1 MSTMIV
7 IPTQGARPKTHKR
20 MLGTNQAQLA
30 LNCRVDRGILE
41 PLNAPLSVASA
52 SGAKTFFSHPTGW
65 KTFSFI
71 GDIVESA
78 VVDNGGHFFVTG
90 GPYPQQGTTTLG
102 STLRR
107 LGVPAPTN
115 PLSVQIN
122 GTASSEDVIRTSS
135 YVYTYIVDMGTGGE
149 QESKPSPP
157 TGVFDVLEGQTTT
170 LTGFYQPTEDG
181 VAVSKYRIYR
191 VVSGSKSSTYYFLAE
206 INAGITSYDDTIPDD
221 QMSTDILATTDWD
234 MAPDDSK
241 GIVLTPNGIY
251 AMHRANEI
259 LLSEP
264 FVPYAYPEKY
274 RLSTQDEIVGLGFI
288 ESTVVV
294 LTKDKPYLLVGSTPE
309 SMSMQPLAFNQSCVS
324 KRSIVSTPV
333 GVIYASPDG
342 LCMISSS
349 GASVISRNV
358 YTKEQ
363 WNELSPSTI
372 IGAYYEDR
380 YYAFFDGTA
389 KAIIYDFSME
399 DVREVSLSGAIT
411 GAYNDTLTDTLYINH
426 GGFIS
431 AFNGS
436 SNPLTMA
443 WKSGEFATSTLLSP
457 AVVRVDGEHSQSAP
471 ATLKIYAGS
480 TLRHM
485 VTVNDAM
492 PLRLAPSR
500 AENAWTLQ
508 VESTRTVY
516 EIRISTSIEEL
527 ENGV

>member
-1 MSTMIV
+1 
-7 IPTQGARPKTHKR
+7 
-20 MLGTNQAQLA
+20 
-30 LNCRVDRGILE
+30 
-41 PLNAPLSVASA
+41 
-52 SGAKTFFSHPTGW
+52 
-65 KTFSFI
+65 
-71 GDIVESA
+71 
-78 VVDNGGHFFVTG
+78 
-90 GPYPQQGTTTLG
+90 
-102 STLRR
+102 
-107 LGVPAPTN
+107 
-115 PLSVQIN
+115 
-122 GTASSEDVIRTSS
+122 
-135 YVYTYIVDMGTGGE
+135 
-149 QESKPSPP
+149 
-157 TGVFDVLEGQTTT
+157 
-170 LTGFYQPTEDG
+170 
-181 VAVSKYRIYR
+181 
-191 VVSGSKSSTYYFLAE
+191 
-206 INAGITSYDDTIPDD
+206 
-221 QMSTDILATTDWD
+221 MSTDILATTDWD

-399 DVREVSLSGAIT
+399 DVREVSLPGAIT

-500 AENAWTLQ
+500 AENAWTVQ
-508 VESTRTVY
+508 VESTRPVY